1 MSGVGLK
8 KAWKKQLARY
18 TSALKYSAA
27 ISKNTKLSFK
37 IKGTVTYK
45 KIWNLSLLSTKTRHD
60 HLLNLLSHCC
70 SLYTYYSYVL
80 FLFF

>member
-45 KIWNLSLLSTKTRHD
+45 KSEI
-60 HLLNLLSHCC
+60 SHCSQLKQDMIIYLIFYLTVVRYIHIILMFC
-70 SLYTYYSYVL
+70 
-80 FLFF
+80 FCFF